1 MRSLA
6 NVVIASTAFA
16 VVAVAAQEAAAIQCA
31 RYARIAGPVKIRGD
45 AWTWWDKAVGTYA
58 RTRKPRAGSVIVF
71 SKTQRNRFGHV
82 AVVSDVIDDRQVL
95 VYHANWLNSGRV
107 YKDQLVVDVSEAGDW
122 SKVRVWHPRLDRM
135 GKHHFPVEGFI
146 DPLLPPD
153 RDEFL
158 RPDAVMVA
166 HGISE
171 TATAPKTTQVAQL
184 PAVPQPKPSLPS
196 AMIAQ
201 GDIGSAEAPSVEMA
215 AADTPAAPPPK
226 PVTAGRR
233 DDEPRPASVQVAAAD
248 DPAPRHA
255 ALEKFGLTTGPVARF
270 LSTTSVQAEPAET
283 TVIQASPSQRTT
295 VIAATEA
302 APSQAPDPATAA
314 DTEIAAASESDGTV
328 MIATLPASI
337 SDTARA
343 RAAAEA
349 FGLTTGPVAK
359 FLPQLAAVPAGQKP

>member
-45 AWTWWDKAVGTYA
+45 AWTWWNKAVGTYA
-58 RTRKPRAGSVIVF
+58 RTRKPRAGSVMVF
-71 SKTQRNRFGHV
+71 SKTRRNRFGHV

-107 YKDQLVVDVSEAGDW
+107 YKDQLVIDVSEAGDW

-171 TATAPKTTQVAQL
+171 TATAPETTEIAQL
-184 PAVPQPKPSLPS
+184 PAAPLPKPSLPA
-196 AMIAQ
+196 AMIA
-201 GDIGSAEAPSVEMA
+201 SVESNPAATPPIEIA
-215 AADTPAAPPPK
+215 AADMPAAPSPK
-226 PVTAGRR
+226 PAIAGSRQDGSQRR
-233 DDEPRPASVQVAAAD
+233 SVQVAAAND
-248 DPAPRHA
+248 SGSGNS

-270 LSTTSVQAEPAET
+270 LPTTAVQAEPVET
-283 TVIQASPSQRTT
+283 TVIQAPPANATT
-295 VIAATEA
+295 VIGDTVAATG
-302 APSQAPDPATAA
+302 SDQ
-314 DTEIAAASESDGTV
+314 DGTV
-328 MIATLPASI
+328 VIAALPESI

-359 FLPQLAAVPAGQKP
+359 FLPQVAAVPTVPQP